1 MLHLLLNRL
10 NVSKSNG
17 IATAVV
23 MIATWVNVG
32 LAQDRAQLSDKNGKT
47 PSRDGRQAVTE
58 RMQLSEGRSRLSE
71 SLVERQKSVDGG
83 AVSEIRRAERLS
95 DTEKAQ
101 PEDTTS
107 ASFVPLPNTMDG
119 LNDKRPLSIG
129 DKLSFRV
136 VEDEGSPRALS
147 VTDSAEIDV
156 PYIGRVPVG
165 NKTCKQFAYYIKR
178 LLEKEYYYQATVIV
192 GLDAAGVGARAA
204 SRGKCYVMGQ
214 VRSAGPQDIP
224 LDETYTVS
232 KAILR
237 AGGFGQYA
245 NRKKVKVV
253 RGGKGGANSKPIY
266 VDCAEIFD
274 KAHWDKDIE
283 IGPDDIITVAEK
295 WISFF

>member
-1 MLHLLLNRL
+1 MLHLLVNRL
-10 NVSKSNG
+10 NVSKSSG
-17 IATAVV
+17 IASTIVI
-23 MIATWVNVG
+23 IATWVNIG
-32 LAQDRAQLSDKNGKT
+32 LAQDRAQLSDKSGKT
-47 PSRDGRQAVTE
+47 PTRDGRQVVTE

-71 SLVERQKSVDGG
+71 SMLERQKSVDGG
-83 AVSEIRRAERLS
+83 AISEIRRAERLS
-95 DTEKAQ
+95 DAEKAQ
-101 PEDTTS
+101 PEDTS
-107 ASFVPLPNTMDG
+107 PASLVPLPNTMDG

-129 DKLSFRV
+129 DRLSFRV
-136 VEDEGSPRALS
+136 VEDEGSPRTLS

-178 LLEKEYYYQATVIV
+178 LLEKEYYYRATVIV
-192 GLDAAGVGARAA
+192 GLDSAGVGARAA

-214 VRSAGPQDIP
+214 VRSPGPQDIP
-224 LDETYTVS
+224 LDEPYTVS

-295 WISFF
+295 WINFF